1 MITRQELLNC
11 LKGAGIDLQLRDC
24 EDVNINDY
32 LEDSIHFIS
41 TLVELENVFGIE
53 IEDKYLEEDIF
64 GSLNYLLKIVN
75 LNKEHIL

>member
-53 IEDKYLEEDIF
+53 IEDKYLCLTKIQIF
-64 GSLNYLLKIVN
+64 GLTSKQ
-75 LNKEHIL
+75 EWTFH

>member
-53 IEDKYLEEDIF
+53 IEDKYLEEDK
-64 GSLNYLLKIVN
+64 LY
-75 LNKEHIL
+75 